1 MSQSTY
7 TIRAEIAAE
16 DARRIAAEVLREH
29 EADWCWKPLGEGQ
42 MLRYRRVRKPVPLPH
57 ALHDGFAILC
67 SISPG
72 SLLSAF
78 SRADRFKACLEDLE
92 IAVTAEG
99 RGSRVEIRTRYAAA
113 QVGKAI
119 RGRMQALNPALV
131 GESTTWRESVWD
143 DREAVV
149 YACGAVAIVVFL
161 PVVIGLALLYNAW
174 RGVA

>member
-7 TIRAEIAAE
+7 TIHVEIAAE
-16 DARRIAAEVLREH
+16 DARRIAAEVLRER
-29 EADWCWKPLGEGQ
+29 EADWCWQPQGEGR
-42 MLRYRRVRKPVPLPH
+42 MLRYRRVRKPVPLPL
-57 ALHDGFAILC
+57 ALHEGFAILC

-78 SRADRFKACLEDLE
+78 SRADRFKACSEDME

-119 RGRMQALNPALV
+119 RERMQALHPALP
-131 GESTTWRESVWD
+131 GEPRTWRRSVWD
-143 DREAVV
+143 DREAVA
-149 YACGAVAIVVFL
+149 YACGAATIVALL
-161 PVVIGLALLYNAW
+161 PVTIGLALLYNSW
-174 RGVA
+174 RADA